1 MVDLWLRKN
10 GRIGTCVPVGSFLHF
25 EESFLFLGGKIM
37 KVKVRNTLAILLV
50 LVMALSLLPLAALA
64 DHSLTPIES
73 NLSALTVSGQAVYS
87 SSRTAVEKSDAGY
100 YTYTYTI
107 VLGGTQSDL
116 NGQTVTVEFTKS
128 PNASSNCLVSTVTTN
143 SIFWPKTKIR
153 NGEQYIY
160 TETISN
166 GVASFETYLYPD
178 LDNSTKKYNTYIFN
192 FTCRGARNPVAV
204 DANAN
209 FEMRFGDPNYLNT
222 EPEKFM
228 TFEPI
233 AGQNPTYNAVYKANP
248 STGVTTDSNYYPER
262 LSFYVTSG
270 KEMIT
275 SMTGDHV
282 YFYEYD
288 SNGNLTNSGTSP
300 SSTNLNAGSYV
311 LKLDESTAVTSR
323 SITIAWTDSQNNNH
337 QTVVYFDAPHNNSS
351 TTGTPSTALGYLTG
365 LTQYANNTSWG
376 SISTD
381 GYNSLASASLVKG
394 AGTGY
399 VSTGFSLGTL
409 GGYVVYDFSS
419 NPIQE
424 STSHPYGVDFIVYG
438 NPFIGNPEPAAV
450 QVYARKYTLDAN
462 NNKSYDTNYAWYELA
477 GSKYYAS
484 DTVRN
489 QTVVYTKAGNVVNA
503 GVGANETAADN
514 ALAPFRQNAPTWFP
528 TFGSMNHEATSGVN
542 SNLLNPYISTYTAN
556 RIVFNGVTKIG
567 FAAVSADY
575 SFGYADVVPN
585 GSNYGT
591 AVNPYTE
598 ITSSKTGGDGFDL
611 AWAVDPS
618 NGQPVLIDEAEYVR
632 IYSATLNDAQQFGE
646 TSPEICGIYKAV
658 TGTGGT
664 QTTNAKLYN
673 GSYVEQTMNANKDNK
688 TPLTAGTYLLI
699 STEDNVFINGE
710 RVDASGL
717 GVSVPLA
724 QGEMKQIITQSGTE
738 EPFITLLIGQ

>member
-1 MVDLWLRKN
+1 
-10 GRIGTCVPVGSFLHF
+10 
-25 EESFLFLGGKIM
+25 M

-107 VLGGTQSDL
+107 VLGGTQSEL
-116 NGQTVTVEFTKS
+116 NGQTVTVRFTKS

-153 NGEQYIY
+153 NGEQYVY
-160 TETISN
+160 TETITN

-192 FTCRGARNPVAV
+192 FSCRGARNPVAV
-204 DANAN
+204 DADAD
-209 FEMRFGDPNYLNT
+209 FVMRFGDPNYLNT

-288 SNGNLTNSGTSP
+288 TNGNLTNYGTSP
-300 SSTNLNAGSYV
+300 SSSNLNAGSYV
-311 LKLDESTAVTSR
+311 LKLDESTSVTSR
-323 SITIAWTDSQNNNH
+323 SITIAWTDSENVAQ
-337 QTVVYFDAPHNNSS
+337 QTVVYFDAPHNNSG
-351 TTGTPSTALGYLTG
+351 TTGTPSTALGYLPG
-365 LTQYANNTSWG
+365 LTQYANNMSWG

-381 GYNSLASASLVKG
+381 GTNSLASASLIKG
-394 AGTGY
+394 AGAGY
-399 VSTGFSLGTL
+399 ASTGFSLGTL

-419 NPIQE
+419 SPIQE

-450 QVYARKYTLDAN
+450 QVYAKKYTINQNNEKEYDA
-462 NNKSYDTNYAWYELA
+462 NYAWYELA
-477 GSKYYAS
+477 GSRYYDAN
-484 DTVRN
+484 TVRN
-489 QTVVYTKAGNVVNA
+489 QTVVYTINGSNVA
-503 GVGANETAADN
+503 ARIGANEAAADF
-514 ALAPFRQNAPTWFP
+514 APATFTDRPSTWFP
-528 TFGSMNHEATSGVN
+528 TFGSMNHEATSGKTNTTLSAYV
-542 SNLLNPYISTYTAN
+542 STYTSS
-556 RIVFNGVTKIG
+556 RIVYNGVTRIP
-567 FAAVSADY
+567 FTTTSADY

-618 NGQPVLIDEAEYVR
+618 NGQPVLIDEAKYVR
-632 IYSATLNDAQQFGE
+632 IYSATLNDTGIFGE

-664 QTTNAKLYN
+664 QTTDATLKDSDQDPVTMIAN
-673 GSYVEQTMNANKDNK
+673 GK
-688 TPLTAGTYLLI
+688 TVVDPGTYKLT
-699 STEDNVFINGE
+699 SSEDNVFVNGE
-710 RVDASGL
+710 RVDASAGENIT
-717 GVSVPLA
+717 VPVN
-724 QGEMKQIITQSGTE
+724 GIVQIVTQSGTE
-738 EPFITLLIGQ
+738 EPFITWLVDE

>member
-1 MVDLWLRKN
+1 
-10 GRIGTCVPVGSFLHF
+10 
-25 EESFLFLGGKIM
+25 M

-107 VLGGTQSDL
+107 VLGGTQSEL
-116 NGQTVTVEFTKS
+116 NGQTVTVRFTKS

-153 NGEQYIY
+153 NGEKYVY
-160 TETISN
+160 TETITN

-178 LDNSTKKYNTYIFN
+178 LNNSTKKYNTYIFN
-192 FTCRGARNPVAV
+192 FSCRGARNPVAV
-204 DANAN
+204 DADAD
-209 FEMRFGDPNYLNT
+209 FVMRFGDPNYLNT

-288 SNGNLTNSGTSP
+288 TNGNLTNYGTSP
-300 SSTNLNAGSYV
+300 SSSNLNAGSYV
-311 LKLDESTAVTSR
+311 LKLDESTSVTSR
-323 SITIAWTDSQNNNH
+323 SITIAWTDSENVAQ
-337 QTVVYFDAPHNNSS
+337 QTVVYFDAPHNNSG
-351 TTGTPSTALGYLTG
+351 TTGTPSTSRGDLPGV
-365 LTQYANNTSWG
+365 TQYANNMSWG

-381 GYNSLASASLVKG
+381 GTNSLASASLIKG
-394 AGTGY
+394 AGAGY
-399 VSTGFSLGTL
+399 ASTGFSLGTL

-419 NPIQE
+419 SPIQE

-450 QVYARKYTLDAN
+450 QVYAKKYTINQNNEKEYDA
-462 NNKSYDTNYAWYELA
+462 NYAWYELA
-477 GSKYYAS
+477 GSRYYDAN
-484 DTVRN
+484 TVRN
-489 QTVVYTKAGNVVNA
+489 QTVVYTINGSNVA
-503 GVGANETAADN
+503 ARIGANEAAADF
-514 ALAPFRQNAPTWFP
+514 APATFTDRPSTWFP
-528 TFGSMNHEATSGVN
+528 TFGSMNHEATSGKTNTTLSAYV
-542 SNLLNPYISTYTAN
+542 STYTSS
-556 RIVFNGVTKIG
+556 RIVYNGVTRIP
-567 FAAVSADY
+567 FTTTSADY

-618 NGQPVLIDEAEYVR
+618 NGQPVLIDEAKYVR
-632 IYSATLNDAQQFGE
+632 IYSATLNDTGIFGE

-664 QTTNAKLYN
+664 QTTDATLKDSDQDPVTMIAN
-673 GSYVEQTMNANKDNK
+673 GK
-688 TPLTAGTYLLI
+688 TVVDPGTYKLT
-699 STEDNVFINGE
+699 SSEDNVFVNGE
-710 RVDASGL
+710 RVDASAGENIT
-717 GVSVPLA
+717 VPVN
-724 QGEMKQIITQSGTE
+724 GIVQIVTQSGTE
-738 EPFITLLIGQ
+738 EPFITWLVDE